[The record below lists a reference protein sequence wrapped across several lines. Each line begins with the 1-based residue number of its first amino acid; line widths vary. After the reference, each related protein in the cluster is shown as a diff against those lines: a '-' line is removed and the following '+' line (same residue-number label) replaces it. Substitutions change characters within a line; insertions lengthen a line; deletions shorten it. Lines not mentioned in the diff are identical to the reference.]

1 MTSSRQTDFD
11 FLVGNWEVRNIRLK
25 DRLVGSDE
33 WIEFSGRLGDS
44 RKLLDGLA
52 MMDQMKTE
60 LGGEYFEG
68 ASLRIFNPAT
78 ELWTIYWMD
87 TGHPEIKE
95 QVKGGF
101 SDGVGEFYGEELFE
115 GKLMKLRFLWSDI
128 TASSARWE
136 QAYFDEARDE
146 WETNWVMEF
155 KRIKE

>member
-60 LGGEYFEG
+60 SRGE
-68 ASLRIFNPAT
+68 
-78 ELWTIYWMD
+78 
-87 TGHPEIKE
+87 
-95 QVKGGF
+95 
-101 SDGVGEFYGEELFE
+101 
-115 GKLMKLRFLWSDI
+115 
-128 TASSARWE
+128 
-136 QAYFDEARDE
+136 
-146 WETNWVMEF
+146 
-155 KRIKE
+155 